1 MSSPGLPTS
10 AWLLAIG
17 ATAILLIGAFARFD
31 PTSVPKTASAIA
43 PATAAV
49 AEQDEPADAAGE
61 PALPADLSPGLAEII
76 RLAQAHVDEGV
87 ILSFIENSG
96 QAYSPSADEIL
107 YLSDL
112 GLSQNVI
119 AALFKGKPP
128 EAPPTSQE
136 VAAAPPTLPPLE
148 PSASP
153 APASDSSLF
162 YKDLA
167 PYGAWVQVPDYGLS
181 WQPTVETINPD
192 WRPYLDRGQWLDSDA
207 GWYWQSDYSWGWAV
221 FHYGRWV
228 KEHRLGWVWVPD
240 KVWAPAWVA
249 WRSTGSYFGWA
260 PLLPGVSLNGLGQLT
275 LYGRPLG
282 ARFAFPPSSFAFVSA
297 DNFLARNLPRHVV
310 PAPRA
315 ATLFAGSVI
324 VGNYSV
330 INHKIIN
337 GGISRDAVAAAA
349 QKALQPV
356 SLRPV
361 SSPPA
366 AIGPANGATLA
377 VYRRDLSAATP
388 STASESSPFLI
399 NKPRVQ
405 PPEPRP
411 APREDPALPAEALAV
426 ESSLVPAPLPSGEP
440 VVQLPPLR
448 YAAPPPAHI
457 KRISYAVGTEEASA
471 PRPVPHHG
479 PGHLDPVERPVTA
492 PPRME
497 QPTAA
502 ARASGPADEL
512 RRAAKEPRAAPAVEP
527 RRAVAEA
534 RPAPPEPRPALPEPV
549 RAAAPPAGASSKS
562 TK

>member
-1 MSSPGLPTS
+1 MSMSSPGLPTS

-17 ATAILLIGAFARFD
+17 ATAVLLIGAFARFD
-31 PTSVPKTASAIA
+31 PTSAPRTAPAIA
-43 PATAAV
+43 PAMATVVDQEGA
-49 AEQDEPADAAGE
+49 ADAAGE

-128 EAPPTSQE
+128 AAPPASQE

-167 PYGAWVQVPDYGLS
+167 PYGAWVQVPDLGLS

-192 WRPYLDRGQWLDSDA
+192 WRPYLDHGQWLDSDA

-260 PLLPGVSLNGLGQLT
+260 PLLPGVSLDGLGQLI
-275 LYGRPLG
+275 LYGRPLRAG
-282 ARFAFPPSSFAFVSA
+282 FAFPPSSFVFVSA
-297 DNFLARNLPRHVV
+297 DNFLARNLPRRVV

-315 ATLFAGSVI
+315 AALFADSVV

-337 GGISRDAVAAAA
+337 GGISREAVAAAA
-349 QKALQPV
+349 RNAPRPV
-356 SLRPV
+356 SLLPV

-366 AIGPANGATLA
+366 ATGVVNGATLP
-377 VYRRDLSAATP
+377 VYRRDLSAAAP
-388 STASESSPFLI
+388 SAASESSPFLI

-405 PPEPRP
+405 PAETRP
-411 APREDPALPAEALAV
+411 APRDDPALPAEALAA
-426 ESSLVPAPLPSGEP
+426 ESALVPAPPPSGEP
-440 VVQLPPLR
+440 VVQLPPLS
-448 YAAPPPAHI
+448 YAAPPPRRVKQVA
-457 KRISYAVGTEEASA
+457 YAAANEEVSA
-471 PRPVPHHG
+471 PRRIHHQG
-479 PGHLDPVERPVTA
+479 QGDGVDEAPKAQQVSHQGQGRLDPSERAVTA
-492 PPRME
+492 P
-497 QPTAA
+497 
-502 ARASGPADEL
+502 RA
-512 RRAAKEPRAAPAVEP
+512 AAPAVEP
-527 RRAVAEA
+527 RRAVEEPRTAL
-534 RPAPPEPRPALPEPV
+534 PEPRPALPEPV

-562 TK
+562 AK